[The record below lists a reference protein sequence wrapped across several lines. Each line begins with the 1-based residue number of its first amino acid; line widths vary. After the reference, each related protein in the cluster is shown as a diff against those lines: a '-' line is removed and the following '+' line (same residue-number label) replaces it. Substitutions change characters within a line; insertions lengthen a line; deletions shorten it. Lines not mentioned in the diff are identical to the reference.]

1 MEIWQL
7 EKLREKGF
15 KVLYRDRDKDY
26 FVPRTEPYEWLLETI
41 NETPLREDEIIEI
54 SGAIEHYKEYK
65 ELLSYIRVV
74 YVNGEFV

>member
-26 FVPRTEPYEWLLETI
+26 FVPRTEPYERLLETI

-54 SGAIEHYKEYK
+54 SGAIKHYNEYK